1 MNDLP
6 TPKTEEKT
14 LAFVPAN
21 AQEAALG
28 EELKG
33 YSNAAWVNTLQMGRV
48 LIESKK
54 TVERGHWK
62 EWVEYYGGFS
72 SRYAEML
79 TQAYTRYGSHPALSG
94 VNKTNIFKM
103 LALPEGT
110 EDKFLE
116 ENDVKA
122 MTAKEVEKAVKQV
135 RQEMSAALE
144 AERKAREDAENRAA
158 QAEERPDK
166 IPDDVAETLREQKAQ
181 IDQLREIG
189 QDMLDEKNRL
199 QRENSQ
205 LQREMKEQADALE
218 DTQEK
223 YDRAQAALL
232 NAQSALAREDAE
244 RIPSDELTP
253 GTLAAAVN
261 SFIGATCR
269 MPHMHSTFAAMDG
282 ETRREYDELLSTV
295 EDWAKGSRAALNTA
309 GGEGSVY

>member
-6 TPKTEEKT
+6 TPKSAEGS
-14 LAFVPAN
+14 LAFSPAN
-21 AQEAALG
+21 AQEEALG

-33 YSNAAWVNTLQMGRV
+33 YSNAARVNMLQMGRV

-54 TVERGHWK
+54 SVERGHWK
-62 EWVEYYGGFS
+62 EWMEYYGGFS
-72 SRYAEML
+72 ARYAEML
-79 TQAYTRYGSHPALSG
+79 MQAYTRYGNNPAMIG
-94 VNKTNIFKM
+94 VSKTNIFKM
-103 LALPEGT
+103 LSLPEGA
-110 EDKFLE
+110 EEQFLQ
-116 ENDVKA
+116 ENDVAA

-135 RQEMSAALE
+135 RQEMNAALE

-181 IDQLREIG
+181 IEQLREIG

-205 LQREMKEQADALE
+205 LHRDMKEQAEMLE
-218 DTQEK
+218 ETQEQ
-223 YDRAQAALL
+223 YDRAKTDLL
-232 NAQSALAREDAE
+232 NAQSALARGDAE
-244 RIPSDELTP
+244 RIPCDELTP
-253 GTLAAAVN
+253 GALAAAVN

-269 MPHMHSTFAAMDG
+269 MPHMHGTFAAMDG

-295 EDWAKGSRAALNTA
+295 EDWAKGARAALNTA